1 MSSTKLTLTNRPR
14 LKKIHRS
21 DQNFAKSGHNA
32 WKVYFFIPTNN
43 RKGTIFKPNLSYTFY
58 WSSHHAIKLLQ
69 ELPLLVI
76 GAYNESQVV
85 LLQKM
90 VKDLPIT

>member
-1 MSSTKLTLTNRPR
+1 MPGRYIFLFRPTTEKVQFLSQICLT
-14 LKKIHRS
+14 H
-21 DQNFAKSGHNA
+21 
-32 WKVYFFIPTNN
+32 
-43 RKGTIFKPNLSYTFY
+43 FY